1 MRIECESHGNH
12 ILMNGQFFVKKGMNF
27 RNLVR
32 NVECQKTVEKMVFE
46 VKDWDLININGER

>member
-1 MRIECESHGNH
+1 MRISWESH
-12 ILMNGQFFVKKGMNF
+12 IDERTIFVKKGMNF

-46 VKDWDLININGER
+46 VKDWDLINTNGER

>member
-1 MRIECESHGNH
+1 
-12 ILMNGQFFVKKGMNF
+12 MNGQFFVKKGMNF